1 MTDKK
6 FAHELQ
12 KIGLECRI
20 KIFATYLSFAHKY
33 LYCKEIT
40 VGYYFGLFPV
50 PFSNFNMAAFLSA
63 RIFSPYLKKSCL
75 ISQSRLPLILQSC
88 SLCEN
93 SSHKEISEETRGF
106 IKAQEKLGLL
116 LEKDK
121 TADHNNHQ
129 NNVAEPDD
137 GTAKSKQ
144 IVSVSVYGKKTS
156 QLRRCMI

>member
-1 MTDKK
+1 M
-6 FAHELQ
+6 
-12 KIGLECRI
+12 
-20 KIFATYLSFAHKY
+20 FATYVSFAHKY

-40 VGYYFGLFPV
+40 LGYYFGLSLVPV
-50 PFSNFNMAAFLSA
+50 SNFNMAASLSA

-75 ISQSRLPLILQSC
+75 ISQSRLPLLLQSC

-121 TADHNNHQ
+121 TADHNNH
-129 NNVAEPDD
+129 NVADDD

-144 IVSVSVYGKKTS
+144 IVSVSVYGRQNESTKRYDLIS
-156 QLRRCMI
+156 MGLDV

>member
-1 MTDKK
+1 M
-6 FAHELQ
+6 
-12 KIGLECRI
+12 
-20 KIFATYLSFAHKY
+20 SFAHKY
-33 LYCKEIT
+33 LYSKEIT
-40 VGYYFGLFPV
+40 VGYYFGLFRV
-50 PFSNFNMAAFLSA
+50 PFSNFNMAASLSA

-75 ISQSRLPLILQSC
+75 ISQSRLPLLLQSC
-88 SLCEN
+88 SLCQN

-121 TADHNNHQ
+121 TADHNNY

-144 IVSVSVYGKKTS
+144 IVSVSVYGKHNESTMRNDLIS
-156 QLRRCMI
+156 MGLDV